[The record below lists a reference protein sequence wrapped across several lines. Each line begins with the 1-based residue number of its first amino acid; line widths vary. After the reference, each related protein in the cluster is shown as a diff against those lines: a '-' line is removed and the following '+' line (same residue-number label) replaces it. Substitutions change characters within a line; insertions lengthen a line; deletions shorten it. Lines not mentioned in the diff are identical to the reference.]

1 MLKLLLFS
9 PLLILWSAIELP
21 KIKKDYSTK
30 GVIYYCL
37 IMILVLTLLSIY
49 LLDIKIPSFY
59 ELWIGFL
66 KLFGVPDP
74 GAKIEVE

>member
-1 MLKLLLFS
+1 MLKLLLLS
-9 PLLILWSAIELP
+9 PFLILWSVIELP
-21 KIKKDYSTK
+21 TIKKNYSTK

-37 IMILVLTLLSIY
+37 IMLLVLISLSIY

-59 ELWIGFL
+59 EVWIGIL